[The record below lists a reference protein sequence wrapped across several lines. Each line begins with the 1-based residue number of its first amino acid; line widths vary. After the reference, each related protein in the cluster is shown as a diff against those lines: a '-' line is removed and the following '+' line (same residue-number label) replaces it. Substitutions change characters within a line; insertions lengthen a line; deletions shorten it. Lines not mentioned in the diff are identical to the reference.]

1 MWHEE
6 DHDLAR
12 HALAK
17 QVLDASEREGLKVW
31 QQFGN
36 AHVARIVRG
45 QLRPAPKHWRRI
57 VTALS
62 YEIACL
68 LDWDCGWG
76 CKVERIPGTQ
86 CLLYFPE
93 RWYTPAQREQ
103 DEAA

>member
-45 QLRPAPKHWRRI
+45 QLHPAPKHWRRI